1 MSLLI
6 PPLRVVCLE
15 FLIPPLRVV
24 CLESRPCQALTKFAE
39 RRIYIGTS
47 NVHVCELEEEK
58 MDAPPQWNV
67 NMTSV

>member
-24 CLESRPCQALTKFAE
+24 CLESRPCQALPNFGESAQETHA
-39 RRIYIGTS
+39 S
-47 NVHVCELEEEK
+47 
-58 MDAPPQWNV
+58 
-67 NMTSV
+67 